1 MCRRNCSGK
10 SGLTWACADNS
21 SCHTKPLLTYMK
33 AVPDPRCGRTTKHDH
48 AEVLVCLVIGFL
60 IGRLTIRRSL
70 KWCRRHLDWL
80 GQYIPLKNGV
90 LSSAIVGR
98 ILAGSDEEL
107 LALQFIAW
115 IGEIIETRGIHLVI
129 DGKALRAAMEKVKN
143 FRAPMV
149 MNAIDAA
156 TGLVIAQLPLQN
168 KDCEIKVIPELLKVL
183 DIRNST
189 VTVDAIGTQTEI
201 MGQIIRQGGHFVFA
215 IKRNQPQSH
224 EEIEKYFRE
233 LTEDYGRMREDS
245 SFQPRYPEMMKV
257 YEEICLKEKNR
268 DRYEI
273 RRYRACR
280 FPALLTEKQEEWPF
294 IRTVGEAEQIR
305 IPIERDENG
314 KDITPD
320 EETFRKQGSRRKPK
334 PKKGDG
340 EDSDIQITGMISDRE
355 LTAEEMGRYKRA
367 HWSVENKLHHV
378 LDDTFREDRSPAK
391 KSKNNLALLRKIS
404 CNLLRI
410 AMIREKRADLMTEM
424 MDEFCDDHALIE
436 KYVFRGIK
444 SFY

>member
-1 MCRRNCSGK
+1 
-10 SGLTWACADNS
+10 
-21 SCHTKPLLTYMK
+21 MK
-33 AVPDPRCGRTTKHDH
+33 AIPDPRCGRTSKHDH

-60 IGRLTIRRSL
+60 VGRLTIRRSL
-70 KWCRRHLDWL
+70 KWCRKHLEWL
-80 GQYIPLKNGV
+80 RQYLPLKNGV
-90 LSSAIVGR
+90 ASPSTACR
-98 ILAGSDEEL
+98 ILAGIDEEL
-107 LALQFIAW
+107 FALQFIAW
-115 IGEIIETRGIHLVI
+115 IGEIVNTRGIHLII
-129 DGKALRAAMEKVKN
+129 DGKALREAMEKVKN

-156 TGLVIAQLPLQN
+156 TGLVLAQLPLQN
-168 KDCEIKVIPELLKVL
+168 KECEITAIPELLKVL
-183 DIRNST
+183 DIREST
-189 VTVDAIGTQTEI
+189 VTIDAIGTQTEI
-201 MGQIIRQGGHFVFA
+201 MGQIIRQGGHFVLTV
-215 IKRNQPQSH
+215 KRNQPQSY

-233 LTEDYGRMREDS
+233 LTEDCGRVREDS
-245 SFQPRYPEMMKV
+245 RIQPRHPEMMKV

-273 RRYRACR
+273 RRYRMCR
-280 FPALLTEKQEEWPF
+280 YPELLTKTQEEWPF

-314 KDITPD
+314 NDITPD

-355 LTAEEMGRYKRA
+355 LTAEEMESYKRA
-367 HWSVENKLHHV
+367 HWAVENKLHHV

-404 CNLLRI
+404 YNLLRI
-410 AMIREKRADLMTEM
+410 AMIREKRSDLMTEM

>member
-1 MCRRNCSGK
+1 
-10 SGLTWACADNS
+10 
-21 SCHTKPLLTYMK
+21 MK
-33 AVPDPRCGRTTKHDH
+33 AVPDPRCGRTSKHDH
-48 AEVLVCLVIGFL
+48 AEVLVCLVTGFL
-60 IGRLTIRRSL
+60 AGRLTIRRSL
-70 KWCRRHLDWL
+70 KWCRKHLEWL
-80 GQYIPLKNGV
+80 RQYLPLKNGV
-90 LSSAIVGR
+90 ASPSTACR
-98 ILAGSDEEL
+98 ILAGIDEEL
-107 LALQFIAW
+107 FALQFTAW
-115 IGEIIETRGIHLVI
+115 IGEIVETRGIHLII

-156 TGLVIAQLPLQN
+156 TGLVLAQLPLQN
-168 KDCEIKVIPELLKVL
+168 KECEITVIPELLKVL
-183 DIRNST
+183 DIREST
-189 VTVDAIGTQTEI
+189 VTIDAIGTQTEI
-201 MGQIIRQGGHFVFA
+201 MGQIIRQGGHFVLTV
-215 IKRNQPQSH
+215 KRNQPQSY

-233 LTEDYGRMREDS
+233 LTEDYGRIREDS
-245 SFQPRYPEMMKV
+245 GFHPRHPEMMKV

-273 RRYRACR
+273 RRYRVCR
-280 FPALLTEKQEEWPF
+280 YPALLTKTQEEWPF
-294 IRTVGEAEQIR
+294 IRTAGEAEQIR

-314 KDITPD
+314 NDITPD

-355 LTAEEMGRYKRA
+355 LTAEEMGGYKRA
-367 HWSVENKLHHV
+367 HWAVENKLHHV

-391 KSKNNLALLRKIS
+391 KSKNNLALLRKF
-404 CNLLRI
+404 CYNLLRI
-410 AMIREKRADLMTEM
+410 AMIREKRSDLMTEM

-436 KYVFRGIK
+436 KYVFRGVK

>member
-1 MCRRNCSGK
+1 
-10 SGLTWACADNS
+10 
-21 SCHTKPLLTYMK
+21 MK
-33 AVPDPRCGRTTKHDH
+33 AVPDPRCGRTSKHDH
-48 AEVLVCLVIGFL
+48 AEVLVCLVTGFL
-60 IGRLTIRRSL
+60 AGRLTIRRSL
-70 KWCRRHLDWL
+70 KWCRKHLEWL
-80 GQYIPLKNGV
+80 RQYLPLKNGV
-90 LSSAIVGR
+90 ASPSTASR
-98 ILAGSDEEL
+98 ILAGIDEEL
-107 LALQFIAW
+107 FALQFTAW
-115 IGEIIETRGIHLVI
+115 IGEIVETRGIHLII

-149 MNAIDAA
+149 MNAIDAV
-156 TGLVIAQLPLQN
+156 TGLVLAQLPLQN
-168 KDCEIKVIPELLKVL
+168 KECEITAIPELLKVL
-183 DIRNST
+183 DIREST
-189 VTVDAIGTQTEI
+189 VTIDAIGTQTEI
-201 MGQIIRQGGHFVFA
+201 MGQIIRQGGHFVLTV
-215 IKRNQPQSH
+215 KRNQPQSY

-233 LTEDYGRMREDS
+233 LMEDYGRMKEDS
-245 SFQPRYPEMMKV
+245 RFQPRHPEMIKV

-273 RRYRACR
+273 RRYRVCR
-280 FPALLTEKQEEWPF
+280 YPALLTKTQEEWPF

-314 KDITPD
+314 NDITPD

-355 LTAEEMGRYKRA
+355 LTAEEMGGYKRA
-367 HWSVENKLHHV
+367 HWAVENKLHHV

-391 KSKNNLALLRKIS
+391 KSKNNLALLRKF
-404 CNLLRI
+404 CYNLLRI
-410 AMIREKRADLMTEM
+410 AMIREKRSDLMTEM

-436 KYVFRGIK
+436 KYVFRGVK

>member
-1 MCRRNCSGK
+1 
-10 SGLTWACADNS
+10 
-21 SCHTKPLLTYMK
+21 MK
-33 AVPDPRCGRTTKHDH
+33 AVPDPRCGRTSKHDH
-48 AEVLVCLVIGFL
+48 AEVLVCLVTGFL
-60 IGRLTIRRSL
+60 AGRLTIRRSL
-70 KWCRRHLDWL
+70 KWCRKHLEWL
-80 GQYIPLKNGV
+80 RQYLPLKNGV
-90 LSSAIVGR
+90 ASPSTACR
-98 ILAGSDEEL
+98 ILAGIDEEL
-107 LALQFIAW
+107 FALQFTAW
-115 IGEIIETRGIHLVI
+115 IGEIVETRGIHLII

-156 TGLVIAQLPLQN
+156 TGLVLAQLPLQN
-168 KDCEIKVIPELLKVL
+168 KECEITAIPELLKVL
-183 DIRNST
+183 DIRDST
-189 VTVDAIGTQTEI
+189 VTLDAIGTQTEI
-201 MGQIIRQGGHFVFA
+201 MGQIIRQGGHFVLTV
-215 IKRNQPQSH
+215 KRNQPQSY

-233 LTEDYGRMREDS
+233 LTEDYGRIREDS
-245 SFQPRYPEMMKV
+245 GFQPRHPEMMKV

-273 RRYRACR
+273 RRYRVCR
-280 FPALLTEKQEEWPF
+280 YPALLTKTQEEWPF
-294 IRTVGEAEQIR
+294 IRTAGEAEQIR

-314 KDITPD
+314 NDITPD

-355 LTAEEMGRYKRA
+355 LTAEEMGGYKRA
-367 HWSVENKLHHV
+367 HWAVENKLHHV

-391 KSKNNLALLRKIS
+391 KSKNNLALLRKFS
-404 CNLLRI
+404 YNLLRI
-410 AMIREKRADLMTEM
+410 AMIREKRSDLMTEM

-436 KYVFRGIK
+436 KYVFRGVK

>member
-1 MCRRNCSGK
+1 
-10 SGLTWACADNS
+10 
-21 SCHTKPLLTYMK
+21 MK

-60 IGRLTIRRSL
+60 IGRLTIRRIL

-80 GQYIPLKNGV
+80 RRYIPLKNGV
-90 LSSAIVGR
+90 PSPATVGR
-98 ILAGSDEEL
+98 ILAGIDEEL

-320 EETFRKQGSRRKPK
+320 EETFRKQGARRKPK
-334 PKKGDG
+334 PKKGGG

-410 AMIREKRADLMTEM
+410 AMIREKRSDLMTEM